1 MAVANPYIGKM
12 DRLVDIKKTVK
23 TQSDTG
29 AQKTED
35 ELVCRSWAALE
46 EGRGVEE
53 LEGKVMHGADLAYVM
68 RWNSDVRRNGK
79 DYVLIDRDTRYRIVH
94 VEELGRKRHM
104 RLNVTVYE

>member
-1 MAVANPYIGKM
+1 MALANPYIGKM

-23 TQSDTG
+23 SQSDTG
-29 AQKTED
+29 AQKTDD

-46 EGRGVEE
+46 EGRGGEE
-53 LEGKVMHGADLAYVM
+53 LDGKVMHGADLAYVM

-79 DYVLIDRDTRYRIVH
+79 DYVIIDRDTRYRIVN
-94 VEELGRKRHM
+94 VEELGRKRHV